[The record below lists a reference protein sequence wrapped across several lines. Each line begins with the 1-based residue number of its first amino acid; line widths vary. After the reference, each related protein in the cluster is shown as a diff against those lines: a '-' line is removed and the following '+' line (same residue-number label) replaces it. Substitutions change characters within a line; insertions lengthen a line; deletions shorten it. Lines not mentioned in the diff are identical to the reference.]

1 MYISLRLEKAYSL
14 PYLQSMYIATIPNR
28 SSPPAILLR
37 ESYRQEGKVKTR
49 TLANLTHWPP
59 TQREALRRVL
69 RGDTLVAPED
79 AFEIIRSLP
88 HGHVVAVLGTL
99 RRLGLESL
107 LAVQK
112 SRQRDLVIAMIV
124 ARLIDPQSKLA
135 TARSW
140 HPETALTSLGQTL
153 GVAAADARALY
164 QAMDWLR
171 RRQPQ
176 LETALAKRHLHE
188 GTLALYDLTST
199 YFEGHTCPL
208 AQFGHSRDG
217 KKGKLQIVFGLVCNA
232 TGCPIAVE
240 VFPGNTAD
248 PHTLAPQLRK
258 LRERFHLRRVVLV
271 VDRGLLT
278 AARIREE
285 LQPVDGLDWITAL
298 RGPAIRTLVEAGTR
312 DPARFTETDLGE
324 ITDPTYPGERLIV
337 CRNGALAEERTRKR
351 EALLQATARELE
363 PIRQATQRAK
373 RRLTGQATIALRVGK
388 ALNRFKMGKH
398 FRCEITDTAFHY
410 ARNPHSIT
418 AEAALDGLY
427 IVRTSVP
434 RDLLSTADTVR
445 AYKSLATVERAFRS
459 LKTVDLHVRPI
470 GHRLAERVRAHV
482 FLCMLAYYVEW
493 HMRQALA
500 PLLFDDDDKAAGEA
514 RRASVVAPAQRSPRA
529 QRKTRTRRTDEG
541 LPIHSFQTL
550 LADLATVTQKRIRLG
565 ASRTETTMLTTPT
578 PLQPR
583 AFDLLQVALTM

>member
-1 MYISLRLEKAYSL
+1 
-14 PYLQSMYIATIPNR
+14 MYIATIPNR

-37 ESYRQEGKVKTR
+37 ESYRQDGKVNTR

-59 TQREALRRVL
+59 AQLEALRRVL

-88 HGHVVAVLGTL
+88 HGHVAAVLGTL

-107 LAVQK
+107 LAAQK
-112 SRQRDLVIAMIV
+112 SRPRDLVIAMIV

-176 LETALAKRHLHE
+176 LETALAKRHLRE

-232 TGCPIAVE
+232 DGCPVAVE
-240 VFPGNTAD
+240 VFEGNTGD
-248 PHTLAPQLRK
+248 PTTVTPVIAK
-258 LRERFHLRRVVLV
+258 LRQRFHLRRVVLV
-271 VDRGLLT
+271 GDRGLLT
-278 AARIREE
+278 DARIREE
-285 LQPVDGLDWITAL
+285 LKPVEGLDWITAL
-298 RGPAIRTLVEAGTR
+298 RHPTIRTLVDSGALDLGHF
-312 DPARFTETDLGE
+312 AHTDLIE
-324 ITDPTYPGERLIV
+324 LTAPAYPDERLIA
-337 CRNGALAEERTRKR
+337 CYNATLADERGRTR
-351 EALLQATARELE
+351 EAFLQATERELE
-363 PIRQATQRAK
+363 TIRQATTRAK
-373 RRLTGQATIALRVGK
+373 RRLMGQGNIALRVGK
-388 ALNRFKMGKH
+388 VLQRFKVGKH
-398 FRCEITDTAFHY
+398 FQIEITDEQLRYT
-410 ARNPHSIT
+410 RDTQSIT
-418 AEAALDGLY
+418 TEAALDGVYVL
-427 IVRTSVP
+427 RTSGP
-434 RDLLSTADTVR
+434 AEALDAASTVR

-459 LKTVDLHVRPI
+459 LKTVDLYVRPI
-470 GHRLAERVRAHV
+470 GHRLTERVRAHV
-482 FLCMLAYYVEW
+482 LLCMLAYYVEW

-500 PLLFDDDDKAAGEA
+500 PLLFDDDDKAMAEA
-514 RRASVVAPAQRSPRA
+514 QRSSVVAPAQRSPRA
-529 QRKTRTRRTDEG
+529 RRKAQTQQTDDG
-541 LPIHSFQTL
+541 SPVHSFQTL
-550 LADLATVTQKRIRLG
+550 LRDLGTITKNQIRFVHSPL
-565 ASRTETTMLTTPT
+565 ETTEMLTTPT
-578 PLQPR
+578 LLQQR
-583 AFDLLQVALTM
+583 ALDLLQVPLRL

>member
-1 MYISLRLEKAYSL
+1 
-14 PYLQSMYIATIPNR
+14 MYIATIPNR

-37 ESYRQEGKVKTR
+37 ESYRQDGKVNTR

-59 TQREALRRVL
+59 AQLEALRRVL

-88 HGHVVAVLGTL
+88 HGHVAAVLGTL

-107 LAVQK
+107 LAAQK

-153 GVAAADARALY
+153 GVTAADARALY

-176 LETALAKRHLHE
+176 LETALAKRHLRE

-232 TGCPIAVE
+232 DGCPVAVE
-240 VFPGNTAD
+240 VFEGNTGD
-248 PHTLAPQLRK
+248 PATVAPVIAK
-258 LRERFHLRRVVLV
+258 LRQRFHLRRVVLV
-271 VDRGLLT
+271 GDRGLLT
-278 AARIREE
+278 NARIREE
-285 LQPVDGLDWITAL
+285 LKPVEGLDWITAL
-298 RGPAIRTLVEAGTR
+298 RHPTIRTLVDSGALDLGHF
-312 DPARFTETDLGE
+312 AHTDL
-324 ITDPTYPGERLIV
+324 IALTAPAYPDERLIA
-337 CRNGALAEERTRKR
+337 CYNATLADERGRTR
-351 EALLQATARELE
+351 EALLQATERELE
-363 PIRQATQRAK
+363 TIRQATTRAK
-373 RRLTGQATIALRVGK
+373 RRLMGQGNIALRVGK
-388 ALNRFKMGKH
+388 VLQRFKVGKH
-398 FRCEITDTAFHY
+398 FQIEITDEQLQYT
-410 ARNPHSIT
+410 RDTQSIT
-418 AEAALDGLY
+418 TEAALDGVYVL
-427 IVRTSVP
+427 RTSGP
-434 RDLLSTADTVR
+434 AEALDAASTVR

-459 LKTVDLHVRPI
+459 LKTVDLYVRPI
-470 GHRLAERVRAHV
+470 GHRLTERVRAHV
-482 FLCMLAYYVEW
+482 LLCMLAYYVEW

-500 PLLFDDDDKAAGEA
+500 PLLFDDDDKAMAEA
-514 RRASVVAPAQRSPRA
+514 QRSSVVAPAQRSPRA
-529 QRKTRTRRTDEG
+529 RRKAQTQQTDDG
-541 LPIHSFQTL
+541 SPVHSFQTL
-550 LADLATVTQKRIRLG
+550 LRDLGTITKNQIRFVHSPL
-565 ASRTETTMLTTPT
+565 ETTEMLTTPT
-578 PLQPR
+578 LLQQR
-583 AFDLLQVALTM
+583 ALDLLQVPLRL

>member
-1 MYISLRLEKAYSL
+1 
-14 PYLQSMYIATIPNR
+14 MYIATIPNR

-37 ESYRQEGKVKTR
+37 ESYRQDGKVNTR

-59 TQREALRRVL
+59 AQLEALRRVL

-88 HGHVVAVLGTL
+88 HGHVAAVLGTL
-99 RRLGLESL
+99 RRLGVESL
-107 LAVQK
+107 LAAQK

-176 LETALAKRHLHE
+176 LETALAKRHLRE

-232 TGCPIAVE
+232 DGCPVAVE
-240 VFPGNTAD
+240 VFEGNTGD
-248 PHTLAPQLRK
+248 PATVAPVIAK
-258 LRERFHLRRVVLV
+258 LRQRFHLRRVVLV
-271 VDRGLLT
+271 GDRGLLT
-278 AARIREE
+278 NARIREE
-285 LQPVDGLDWITAL
+285 LKPVEGLDWITAL
-298 RGPAIRTLVEAGTR
+298 RHPTIRTLVDSGALDLGHF
-312 DPARFTETDLGE
+312 AHTDLIE
-324 ITDPTYPGERLIV
+324 LTAPAYPDERLIA
-337 CRNGALAEERTRKR
+337 CYNATLADERGRTR
-351 EALLQATARELE
+351 EALLQATERELE
-363 PIRQATQRAK
+363 TIRQATTRAK
-373 RRLTGQATIALRVGK
+373 RRLMGQGNIALRVGK
-388 ALNRFKMGKH
+388 VLQRFKVGKH
-398 FRCEITDTAFHY
+398 FQIEITDEQLRDT
-410 ARNPHSIT
+410 RDTQSIT
-418 AEAALDGLY
+418 TEAALDGVYVL
-427 IVRTSVP
+427 RTSGP
-434 RDLLSTADTVR
+434 AEALDAASTVR

-459 LKTVDLHVRPI
+459 LKTVDLYVRPI
-470 GHRLAERVRAHV
+470 GHRLTERVRAHV
-482 FLCMLAYYVEW
+482 LLCMLAYYVEW

-500 PLLFDDDDKAAGEA
+500 PLLFDDDDKAMAEA
-514 RRASVVAPAQRSPRA
+514 QRSSVVAPAQRSPRA
-529 QRKTRTRRTDEG
+529 RRKAQTQQTDDG
-541 LPIHSFQTL
+541 SPVHSFQTL
-550 LADLATVTQKRIRLG
+550 LRDLGTITKNQIRFVHSPL
-565 ASRTETTMLTTPT
+565 ETTEMLTTPT
-578 PLQPR
+578 LLQQR
-583 AFDLLQVALTM
+583 ALDLLQVPLRL

>member
-1 MYISLRLEKAYSL
+1 
-14 PYLQSMYIATIPNR
+14 MYIATIPNR

-37 ESYRQEGKVKTR
+37 ESYRQDGKVNTR

-59 TQREALRRVL
+59 AQLEALRRVL

-88 HGHVVAVLGTL
+88 HGHVAAVLGTL

-107 LAVQK
+107 LAAQN

-153 GVAAADARALY
+153 GVTAADARALY

-176 LETALAKRHLHE
+176 LETALAKRHLRE

-232 TGCPIAVE
+232 DGCPVAVE
-240 VFPGNTAD
+240 VFEGNTGD
-248 PHTLAPQLRK
+248 PATVAPVIAK
-258 LRERFHLRRVVLV
+258 LRQRFHLRRVVLV
-271 VDRGLLT
+271 GDRGLLT
-278 AARIREE
+278 NARIREE
-285 LQPVDGLDWITAL
+285 LKPVEGLDWITAL
-298 RGPAIRTLVEAGTR
+298 RHPTIRTLVDSGALDLGHF
-312 DPARFTETDLGE
+312 AHTDLIE
-324 ITDPTYPGERLIV
+324 LTAPAYPDERLIA
-337 CRNGALAEERTRKR
+337 CYNATLADERGRTR
-351 EALLQATARELE
+351 EALLQATERELE
-363 PIRQATQRAK
+363 TIRQATTRAK
-373 RRLTGQATIALRVGK
+373 RRLMGQGNIALRVGK
-388 ALNRFKMGKH
+388 VLQRFKVGKH
-398 FRCEITDTAFHY
+398 FQIEITDEQLQYT
-410 ARNPHSIT
+410 RDTQSIT
-418 AEAALDGLY
+418 TEAALDGVYVL
-427 IVRTSVP
+427 RTSGP
-434 RDLLSTADTVR
+434 AEALDAASTVR

-459 LKTVDLHVRPI
+459 LKTVDLYVRPI
-470 GHRLAERVRAHV
+470 GHRLTERVRAHV
-482 FLCMLAYYVEW
+482 LLCMLAYYVEW

-500 PLLFDDDDKAAGEA
+500 PLLFDDDDKAMAEA
-514 RRASVVAPAQRSPRA
+514 QRSSVVAPAQRSPRA
-529 QRKTRTRRTDEG
+529 RRKAQTQQTDDG
-541 LPIHSFQTL
+541 SPVHSFQTL
-550 LADLATVTQKRIRLG
+550 LRDLGTITKNQIRFVHSPL
-565 ASRTETTMLTTPT
+565 ETTEMLTTPT
-578 PLQPR
+578 LLQQR
-583 AFDLLQVALTM
+583 ALDLLQVPLRL

>member
-1 MYISLRLEKAYSL
+1 
-14 PYLQSMYIATIPNR
+14 MYIATIPNR

-37 ESYRQEGKVKTR
+37 ESYRQDGKVNTR

-59 TQREALRRVL
+59 AQLEALRRVL

-88 HGHVVAVLGTL
+88 HGHVAAVLGTL

-107 LAVQK
+107 LAAQK

-153 GVAAADARALY
+153 GVTAADARALY

-176 LETALAKRHLHE
+176 LETALAKRHLRE

-232 TGCPIAVE
+232 DGCPVAVE
-240 VFPGNTAD
+240 VFEGNTGD
-248 PHTLAPQLRK
+248 PTTVAPVIAK
-258 LRERFHLRRVVLV
+258 LRQRFHLRRVVLV
-271 VDRGLLT
+271 GDRGLLT
-278 AARIREE
+278 NARIREE
-285 LQPVDGLDWITAL
+285 LKPVEGLDWITAL
-298 RGPAIRTLVEAGTR
+298 RHPTIRTLVDSGALDLGHF
-312 DPARFTETDLGE
+312 AHTDLIE
-324 ITDPTYPGERLIV
+324 LTAPAYPDERLIA
-337 CRNGALAEERTRKR
+337 CYNATLADERGRTR
-351 EALLQATARELE
+351 EALLQATERELE
-363 PIRQATQRAK
+363 TIRQATTRAK
-373 RRLTGQATIALRVGK
+373 RRLMGQGNIALRVGK
-388 ALNRFKMGKH
+388 VLQRFKVGKH
-398 FRCEITDTAFHY
+398 FQIEITDEQLQYT
-410 ARNPHSIT
+410 RDTQSIT
-418 AEAALDGLY
+418 TEAALDGVYVL
-427 IVRTSVP
+427 RTSGP
-434 RDLLSTADTVR
+434 AEALDAASTVR

-459 LKTVDLHVRPI
+459 LKTVDLYVRPI
-470 GHRLAERVRAHV
+470 GHRLTERVRAHV
-482 FLCMLAYYVEW
+482 LLCMLAYYVEW

-500 PLLFDDDDKAAGEA
+500 PLLFDDDDKAMAEA
-514 RRASVVAPAQRSPRA
+514 QRSSVVAPAQRSPRA
-529 QRKTRTRRTDEG
+529 RRKAQTQQTDDG
-541 LPIHSFQTL
+541 SPVHSFQTL
-550 LADLATVTQKRIRLG
+550 LRDLGTITKNQIRFVHSPL
-565 ASRTETTMLTTPT
+565 ETTEMLTTPT
-578 PLQPR
+578 LLQQR
-583 AFDLLQVALTM
+583 ALALLQVPLRL